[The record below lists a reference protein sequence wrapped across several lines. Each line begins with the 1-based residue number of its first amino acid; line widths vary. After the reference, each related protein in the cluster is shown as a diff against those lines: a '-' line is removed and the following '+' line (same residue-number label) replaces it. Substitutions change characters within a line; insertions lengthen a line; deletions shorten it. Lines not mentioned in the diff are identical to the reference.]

1 MYVIALQMLF
11 GDRGKYFAMI
21 LGLTFAALIMTQQPA
36 IFLGL
41 MTRTYATIADIDQPD
56 LWVMDSKVQF
66 VEDVKPLQ
74 DTQLFRVRGVEGV
87 EWAVPLY
94 KGLIKA
100 RTHNGTFQVVS
111 LIGIDDA
118 SLIGGPSVMIQ
129 GKLENL
135 RQSDGVIVDADS
147 ARSKLSTPS
156 KVAGQPPT
164 PIRIGDMLE
173 LNDRRAVVVGV
184 AKTRRVFGSYPILFT
199 TYSRAVNFAP
209 GERKLLSFVLVKA
222 KPGQNMEALAKRI
235 HDATGLAAYTQQGF
249 KDLTLNY
256 YVKNTGIPINF
267 GTSVL
272 LGFLVGAAIA
282 GQTFY
287 SFTADNLRQ
296 FGALKAMGAGNGL
309 LLRMMILQAMVVGCI
324 GYGLG
329 VFFASVFGYINR
341 DSVLAF
347 YMPWQLLL
355 FSGAGILIICLFS
368 ALISIRKV
376 LVLEPAVVFRS

>member
-1 MYVIALQMLF
+1 MYVVALQMLF

-21 LGLTFAALIMTQQPA
+21 LGLTFAALIMTQQPS

-41 MTRTYATIADIDQPD
+41 MSRTYATISDINQPD

-66 VEDVKPLQ
+66 VEDIKPLQ
-74 DTQLFRVRGVEGV
+74 DTQLFRVRGIEGV
-87 EWAVPLY
+87 EWAVPMY
-94 KGLIKA
+94 KGLIRA

-118 SLIGGPSVMIQ
+118 SLIGGPGNMIA

-135 RQSDGVIVDADS
+135 RQGDGVIVDVDS

-156 KVAGQPPT
+156 KEAGKKPT
-164 PIRIGDMLE
+164 PIKIGDALE
-173 LNDRRAVVVGV
+173 LNDRRAVVVGL
-184 AKTRRVFGSYPILFT
+184 AKTSRVFGSYPILFT

-209 GERKLLSFVLVKA
+209 GERKMLSFVLVKA
-222 KPGQNMEALAKRI
+222 KPGQDPQELANRI
-235 HDATGLAAYTQQGF
+235 RETTGLAAYTKQGF

-256 YVKNTGIPINF
+256 YIKNTGIPINF

-309 LLRMMILQAMVVGCI
+309 LLRMLMLQALVVGCI

-329 VFFASVFGYINR
+329 VFLASVFGYINR

-355 FSGAGILIICLFS
+355 FSGTGILLICLFA

-376 LVLEPAVVFRS
+376 WVLEPAVVFRS